1 MLYMVGTG
9 GHSVSVQD
17 LLSEYGPESYKI
29 ISAEEI
35 HKLKNEMINNRDLK
49 FFIAIGDLNFRQ
61 EITSFISAQSGKFK
75 TITSKDAY
83 ISDRCSLGQGTVV
96 MPGAYIRRNAM
107 VGDHCIVNTGAI
119 IEHECQIGDF
129 TNISPNVT
137 LCGKVTIEGRVDI
150 GAGATV
156 LPGKKIGSDIIV
168 GAGSTVVSD
177 LLKPGT
183 YIGSPAIKKDQ

>member
-1 MLYMVGTG
+1 MLYLVGTG
-9 GHSVSVQD
+9 GHSVSVQEV
-17 LLSEYGPESYKI
+17 LSDYGSESYKS

-35 HKLKNEMINNRDLK
+35 NKIPNEMINNGDLK

-61 EITSFISAQSGKFK
+61 KIARSISLKTGEFK
-75 TITSKDAY
+75 TVTSKDAY

-96 MPGAYIRRNAM
+96 MPGAYIRRDAII
-107 VGDHCIVNTGAI
+107 GEQCIINTGAI
-119 IEHECQIGDF
+119 IEHECQIGDY
-129 TNISPNVT
+129 TNISPSVT
-137 LCGKVTIEGRVDI
+137 ICGKVIIEGRVDI

-168 GAGSTVVSD
+168 GAGSIVVSD

-183 YIGSPAIKKDQ
+183 YIGSPAIKKD

>member
-1 MLYMVGTG
+1 MLYLVGTG
-9 GHSVSVQD
+9 GHSVSMQE
-17 LLSEYGPESYKI
+17 LLSEYESESYKI

-35 HKLKNEMINNRDLK
+35 YKLPNEMINNGDLK

-61 EITSFISAQSGKFK
+61 KIAKFISVQTGEFE
-75 TITSKDAY
+75 TVTSKDAY

-96 MPGAYIRRNAM
+96 MPGAYIRRDAV

-119 IEHECQIGDF
+119 IEHECHIGDY
-129 TNISPNVT
+129 TNISPNAT
-137 LCGKVTIEGRVDI
+137 LCGKVIIEGRVDI

-183 YIGSPAIKKDQ
+183 YIGSPAIKKDP

>member
-1 MLYMVGTG
+1 MLYIVGTG

-17 LLSEYGPESYKI
+17 LLSEYGSESYKI

-35 HKLKNEMINNRDLK
+35 YKLPNGMINRGDLN

-61 EITSFISAQSGKFK
+61 KIARFISLQSGEFK
-75 TITSKDAY
+75 TLTSKDAY
-83 ISDRCSLGQGTVV
+83 ISDHCSLGQGTVV
-96 MPGAYIRRNAM
+96 MPGASLRRDAK
-107 VGDHCIVNTGAI
+107 VGNQCIVNTGAI
-119 IEHECQIGDF
+119 IEHECQIGDY

-137 LCGKVTIEGRVDI
+137 LCGKVFIEGRVDI

-177 LLKPGT
+177 LLNPGT